1 LAAGRPELNIHGR
14 HTLARDL
21 SAAYERCR
29 AHVQSLL
36 EVFYTC
42 WTYIFD

>member
-36 EVFYTC
+36 EVCYTC